1 MKKIKLMVIDDNK
14 EFCTLVKEYAKI
26 TAYIKFC
33 GAAHDGIEGMKM
45 IRETHPDI
53 IILDSVMPQLNGI
66 GVMKH
71 LQNTPKELRPKV
83 VAITASMTTNYITLM
98 YKLGANYVISKN
110 SGITEMLERCL
121 LISDPERYIEKQEQL
136 KLSL

>member
-1 MKKIKLMVIDDNK
+1 MKKLKLMVVDDHK
-14 EFCTLVKEYAKI
+14 EFCNLVKEYAKI
-26 TAYIKFC
+26 TTGIKFC
-33 GAAHDGIEGMKM
+33 GAAHDGITALKL
-45 IRETHPDI
+45 IREIHPDV

-83 VAITASMTTNYITLM
+83 VAITASMTTYYITLM

-110 SGITEMLERCL
+110 SGVEEMLERCL

-136 KLSL
+136 RLSL